1 MTLLEMSA
9 EYRESGE
16 KCRRRVRELNAI
28 LSTEVM
34 GETER
39 LLLRRRVSILSTMAR
54 DAIAISRYLENYYGG
69 KKINAK
75 TDDGDRL

>member
-1 MTLLEMSA
+1 MTLLEMAS

-16 KCRRRVRELNAI
+16 KCRQRVKELNTI

-54 DAIAISRYLENYYGG
+54 DAIGISRYLDNYYGG
-69 KKINAK
+69 KKRNAK
-75 TDDGDRL
+75 ADDGNRL

>member
-16 KCRRRVRELNAI
+16 KCRCRVRELNTI
-28 LSTEVM
+28 LSTEAM

-69 KKINAK
+69 KKRNAEA
-75 TDDGDRL
+75 DDGDRL